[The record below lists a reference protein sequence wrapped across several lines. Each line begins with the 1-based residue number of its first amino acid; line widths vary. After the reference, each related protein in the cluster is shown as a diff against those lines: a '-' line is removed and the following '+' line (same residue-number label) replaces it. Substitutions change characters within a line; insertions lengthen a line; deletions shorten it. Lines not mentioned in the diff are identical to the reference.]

1 MKRTLELVLALL
13 VVGVVAFAFQ
23 KRATVTALEQRRELL
38 AQEVESL
45 NGTLA
50 LLEDTVERLRKEN
63 SEEKRLL
70 EESSAELTR
79 LEEEEK
85 ELRKKVGDAKTV
97 REAVDGLHRELEKTE
112 ESLKN
117 VGRSK

>member
-1 MKRTLELVLALL
+1 MVLALV
-13 VVGVVAFAFQ
+13 VVGVAAFALQ
-23 KRATVTALEQRRELL
+23 KRATATALEQRKELL
-38 AQEVESL
+38 QQQVRSL
-45 NGTLA
+45 DGTLA
-50 LLEDTVERLRKEN
+50 LLEDIVERLRKEN

-97 REAVDGLHRELEKTE
+97 RKAVDALHKELEKTE
-112 ESLKN
+112 NSLKRLE
-117 VGRSK
+117 GER